1 MNENELKEY
10 LKANLRLKKTMKFS
24 PACVEP
30 FNIIQLWLG
39 DELITS
45 EVL

>member
-10 LKANLRLKKTMKFS
+10 LKANLRLKKAIKFS
-24 PACVEP
+24 PACSEP

-39 DELITS
+39 NELITS
-45 EVL
+45 ELL

>member
-24 PACVEP
+24 PVCDEP

-45 EVL
+45 ELL